1 MKKRTLLKGIASCI
15 FCLVGCFASYS
26 SYASLINK
34 ADGKDIIITPMPN
47 LPEGSP
53 RMPAYVPFYAELEN
67 DSVLLG
73 SYSNCG
79 IVDVSLTSTA
89 GDDYSTVFDTAN
101 GTIYIPIS
109 GCTGDYV
116 LLITTLAGVEYVGEF
131 SI

>member
-1 MKKRTLLKGIASCI
+1 MKNLRIILSLLIP
-15 FCLVGCFASYS
+15 VG
-26 SYASLINK
+26 LILLQGSTM
-34 ADGKDIIITPMPN
+34 AFPSKDEITISIRKQPVSFPGA
-47 LPEGSP
+47 PQA
-53 RMPAYVPFYAELEN
+53 PAYNPFYAELGAGN
-67 DSVLLG
+67 VLLG

-89 GDDYSTVFDTAN
+89 GDDYSTVFDTSN

-109 GCTGDYV
+109 GYTGDYV